1 MRQILPFRTAAWSL
15 IALLAAA
22 CVFQIVVM
30 VGYIP
35 TEMVW
40 GGRLNNTEER
50 TIGAIV
56 SFSILVLMIMAVVI
70 RLTATSE
77 PMRTIGRYATW
88 AVAVLFALNTVGNLF
103 ALDQREML
111 IFTPVTG
118 LAALLAVRVA
128 FGEGKSWP

>member
-1 MRQILPFRTAAWSL
+1 ML

-30 VGYIP
+30 LGHIP

-50 TIGAIV
+50 TVGAIV
-56 SFSILVLMIMAVVI
+56 SFSILVLMIVAVVI
-70 RLTATSE
+70 RLIAKSD

-118 LAALLAVRVA
+118 IAALLAWRVA
-128 FGEGKSWP
+128 LGEGRS